1 MLKSAILR
9 LKEKVTESNKISKSD
24 IAEQNP
30 NLEKLNGDVTKLL
43 EAGSLLPETEK
54 IAEWARSQGLEE
66 AQANVFAQDTV
77 DSYFKNSEEETKKSN
92 DQEKENVQKSELLSK
107 EIKDTFEILKAG
119 QETLAEAIEYL
130 LEKSEENSKLKTEF
144 LALKSQV
151 GNFTKEKEENKNL
164 VLTNYQKSNLQF
176 GKNDKEK
183 ISNAIIK
190 GIEQGRCQIEDISFF
205 EATYKLSDRAEK
217 FLNENKENII

>member
-9 LKEKVTESNKISKSD
+9 LKEKVTESNNISKSD
-24 IAEQNP
+24 ITEQNP

-43 EAGSLLPETEK
+43 EGGSLLPEIEK
-54 IAEWARSQGLEE
+54 IAVWARSQGLEE

-92 DQEKENVQKSELLSK
+92 DQENVQKSELLSK

-144 LALKSQV
+144 LTLKSQV

-190 GIEQGRCQIEDISFF
+190 GIEQGKCQIEDISFF